1 MHFFSEALESYLNE
15 HLEAEPSYLKDLSRE
30 THQKVIQPRMISG
43 HYQGR
48 LLSFLSNLVR
58 PNRILEL
65 GTYTG
70 YSALCLAEGL
80 SERGTITT
88 IEVNEELAWLQQK
101 YWKLSPYHKKIR
113 PIVGD
118 ALEVIPSLQDKY
130 DLVFI
135 DAKKVDYNKYLE
147 TVIPKLNKGCL
158 ILSDNI
164 LWSGKVVEPL
174 QKGDKATDALLKYNQ
189 RLTEDN
195 RFEHLILPVRD
206 GLSVARYI
214 AY

>member
-1 MHFFSEALESYLNE
+1 MHFFSEALEFYLNKHIE
-15 HLEAEPSYLKDLSRE
+15 VEPAYLKNLSYE

-48 LLSFLSNLVR
+48 LLSFLSKLVR

-80 SERGTITT
+80 SAKGTITT
-88 IEVNEELAWLQQK
+88 IEVNEELVWLQQK
-101 YWKLSPYHKKIR
+101 YWKLSPYYESIQ

-118 ALEVIPSLQDKY
+118 ALKIIPTLKDRF

-135 DAKKVDYNKYLE
+135 DAKKADYNEYLDA
-147 TVIPKLNKGCL
+147 VIPKLSEGCL
-158 ILSDNI
+158 VVSDNI

-174 QKGDKATDALLKYNQ
+174 QKGDKATEALLKYNQ
-189 RLTEDN
+189 RLTEDE

-206 GLSVARYI
+206 GLSVARYL
-214 AY
+214 

>member
-135 DAKKVDYNKYLE
+135 DAKKADYNKYLE

-174 QKGDKATDALLKYNQ
+174 QKGDNATEALLKYNQ

>member
-1 MHFFSEALESYLNE
+1 MHFFSEALESYLNQ

-135 DAKKVDYNKYLE
+135 DAKKADYNKYLE

-174 QKGDKATDALLKYNQ
+174 QKGDKATEALLKYNQ
-189 RLTEDN
+189 RLKEDN

>member
-80 SERGTITT
+80 SEKGTITT

-135 DAKKVDYNKYLE
+135 DAKKADYNKYLE

-174 QKGDKATDALLKYNQ
+174 QKGDKATEALLKYNQ

-195 RFEHLILPVRD
+195 RFEHLILQVRD

>member
-80 SERGTITT
+80 SEKGTITT

-135 DAKKVDYNKYLE
+135 DAKKADYNKYLE

-174 QKGDKATDALLKYNQ
+174 QKGDKATEALLKYNQ

-195 RFEHLILPVRD
+195 RFEYLILPVRD

>member
-135 DAKKVDYNKYLE
+135 DAKKADYNKYLE

-164 LWSGKVVEPL
+164 LWSGKVIEPL
-174 QKGDKATDALLKYNQ
+174 QKGDKATEALLKYNQ

>member
-135 DAKKVDYNKYLE
+135 DAKKADYNKYLE

-174 QKGDKATDALLKYNQ
+174 QKGDKATEALLKYNQ

>member
-135 DAKKVDYNKYLE
+135 DAKKANYNKYLE

-174 QKGDKATDALLKYNQ
+174 QKKDKATEALLKYNQ

>member
-135 DAKKVDYNKYLE
+135 DAKKADYNKYLE

-174 QKGDKATDALLKYNQ
+174 QKGDKATEAVLKYNQ

>member
-1 MHFFSEALESYLNE
+1 MHFFSGALESYLNE

-80 SERGTITT
+80 SEKGTITT

-135 DAKKVDYNKYLE
+135 DAKKADYNKYLE

-174 QKGDKATDALLKYNQ
+174 QKGDKATEALLKYNQ

>member
-80 SERGTITT
+80 SEKGTITT

-135 DAKKVDYNKYLE
+135 DAKKADYNKYLE

-164 LWSGKVVEPL
+164 LWSRKVVEPL
-174 QKGDKATDALLKYNQ
+174 QKGDKATEALLKYNQ

>member
-135 DAKKVDYNKYLE
+135 DAKKADYNKYLE

-174 QKGDKATDALLKYNQ
+174 QKGDKATEALLKYNQ

-195 RFEHLILPVRD
+195 RFEYLILPVRD

>member
-15 HLEAEPSYLKDLSRE
+15 HLEAEPSYLKNLSRE

-80 SERGTITT
+80 SEKGTITT

-135 DAKKVDYNKYLE
+135 DAKKADYNKYLE

-174 QKGDKATDALLKYNQ
+174 QKGDKATEALLKYNQ

>member
-1 MHFFSEALESYLNE
+1 MHFFSEAIESYLNE

-101 YWKLSPYHKKIR
+101 YWKLSPYHKKIK

-135 DAKKVDYNKYLE
+135 DAKKADYNKYLD

-174 QKGDKATDALLKYNQ
+174 QKGDKATEALLKYNQ
-189 RLTEDN
+189 RLTDDN

>member
-48 LLSFLSNLVR
+48 LLSFLSNLVC

-80 SERGTITT
+80 SEKGTITT

-101 YWKLSPYHKKIR
+101 YWKLSPYHKKIK

-135 DAKKVDYNKYLE
+135 DAKKADYNKYLE

-174 QKGDKATDALLKYNQ
+174 QKGDKATEALLKYNQ

-195 RFEHLILPVRD
+195 RFEYLILPVRD

>member
-15 HLEAEPSYLKDLSRE
+15 HLEAEPSYLKNLSRE

-135 DAKKVDYNKYLE
+135 DAKKADYNKYLE

-174 QKGDKATDALLKYNQ
+174 QKGDKATEALLMYNQ

>member
-135 DAKKVDYNKYLE
+135 DAKKADYNKYLE

-174 QKGDKATDALLKYNQ
+174 QKKDKATEALLKYNQ

>member
-1 MHFFSEALESYLNE
+1 
-15 HLEAEPSYLKDLSRE
+15 YLKDLSRE

-135 DAKKVDYNKYLE
+135 DAKKADYNKYLE

-174 QKGDKATDALLKYNQ
+174 QKGDNATEALLKYNQ

>member
-1 MHFFSEALESYLNE
+1 MLFRS
-15 HLEAEPSYLKDLSRE
+15 
-30 THQKVIQPRMISG
+30 
-43 HYQGR
+43 
-48 LLSFLSNLVR
+48 
-58 PNRILEL
+58 
-65 GTYTG
+65 TYTG

-80 SERGTITT
+80 SEKGTITT

-135 DAKKVDYNKYLE
+135 DAKKADYNKYLE

-174 QKGDKATDALLKYNQ
+174 QKGDKATEALLKYNQ

-195 RFEHLILPVRD
+195 RFEHLILQVRD

>member
-1 MHFFSEALESYLNE
+1 MHFFSEALESYFNE

-80 SERGTITT
+80 SEKGTITT

-135 DAKKVDYNKYLE
+135 DAKKADYNKYLE

-174 QKGDKATDALLKYNQ
+174 QKGDKATEALLKYNQ

-195 RFEHLILPVRD
+195 RFEHLILQVRD

>member
-1 MHFFSEALESYLNE
+1 MHFFSDALESYLNA
-15 HLEAEPSYLKDLSRE
+15 HLDKEPEYLRELSRE

-48 LLSFLSNLVR
+48 LLALISQLIQ
-58 PNRILEL
+58 PKTILEV

-80 SERGTITT
+80 PKDGMLHT
-88 IEVNEELAWLQQK
+88 IEVNEELHWLQQK
-101 YWKLSPYHKKIR
+101 YWSRSPFEAKISAH
-113 PIVGD
+113 IGD
-118 ALEVIPSLQDKY
+118 ALTIIPKLNHTF

-135 DAKKVDYNKYLE
+135 DAKKADYTNYLD
-147 TVIPKLNKGCL
+147 VILPKLRPGSV

-174 QKGDKATDALLKYNQ
+174 DPSDKATEALLNFNQ
-189 RLTEDN
+189 RLTIDE
-195 RFEHLILPVRD
+195 RFEHIILPVRD
-206 GLSVARYI
+206 GLSIARYR
-214 AY
+214 

>member
-135 DAKKVDYNKYLE
+135 DAKKADYNKYLE

-174 QKGDKATDALLKYNQ
+174 QKGDKATEALLKYNQ
-189 RLTEDN
+189 RLKEDN